1 MRTSDYQRIEQ
12 AIHFLEANFRAQPR
26 LEDIARH
33 VGLSEFHFQRL
44 FRRWAGISPKRFL
57 QFLTAD
63 YARELLQRSHNVLDA
78 TDQAGLSSGGR
89 LHDLMVNLHAVT
101 PGELGRGGAGLVI
114 GYGFAATPFGECLLA
129 LTDRGV
135 CGLSFL
141 DHTRRDHAL
150 AELKRQW
157 PRATLRPAPRAT
169 RALAQRLFAPGNRGA
184 PLPLLVRGTNLQIK
198 VWEALIRLPPGAAL
212 SYEALAAGVGAPR
225 AVRAVASAVARNAI
239 AWLIPCHRVIRKTGA
254 FGEYRWGEARK
265 KAMFAWETARAS
277 QLPAPTAASISP
289 RQRA

>member
-1 MRTSDYQRIEQ
+1 MRTSDYERIER

-78 TDQAGLSSGGR
+78 TGEAGLSSGGR
-89 LHDLMVNLHAVT
+89 LHDLMVSLHAVT

-114 GYGFAATPFGECLLA
+114 RYGFAATPFGDCLLA

-135 CGLSFL
+135 CHLSFL
-141 DHTRRDHAL
+141 DHTKREQAV
-150 AELKRQW
+150 AELAHQW
-157 PRATLRPAPRAT
+157 PQATLRQTT
-169 RALAQRLFAPGNRGA
+169 REIPALAQRLFAPARGGA
-184 PLPLLVRGTNLQIK
+184 PLPLLVRGTNLQVK
-198 VWEALIRLPPGAAL
+198 VWEALIRLPPGAVL
-212 SYEALAAGVGAPR
+212 SYETLAAGVGAPH
-225 AVRAVASAVARNAI
+225 AVRAVASAVARNPI

-254 FGEYRWGEARK
+254 FGEYHWGETRK
-265 KAMFAWETARAS
+265 KAMLAWEAARAA
-277 QLPAPTAASISP
+277 QAPSAASISS

>member
-1 MRTSDYQRIEQ
+1 MRTSDYQRIER

-101 PGELGRGGAGLVI
+101 PGELGRGGAGLI
-114 GYGFAATPFGECLLA
+114 IRYGFAATPFGECLLA

-135 CGLSFL
+135 CSLAFL
-141 DHTRRDHAL
+141 DHSNRNQAVT
-150 AELKRQW
+150 ELKRQW
-157 PRATLRPAPRAT
+157 PQGALQQTT
-169 RALAQRLFAPGNRGA
+169 REIHVLAQRLFASTHRGVT
-184 PLPLLVRGTNLQIK
+184 LPLLVRGTNLQVK
-198 VWEALIRLPPGAAL
+198 VWEALIRLPPGAVM
-212 SYEALAAGVGAPR
+212 SYEALAAGIGAPR
-225 AVRAVASAVARNAI
+225 AVRAVASAVARNPI
-239 AWLIPCHRVIRKTGA
+239 GWLIPCHRVIRKTGA
-254 FGEYRWGEARK
+254 FGEYHWGEARK
-265 KAMFAWETARAS
+265 KAMFAWEAARVP
-277 QLPAPTAASISP
+277 QAPIAASISP

>member
-1 MRTSDYQRIEQ
+1 MRTSDYQRIER
-12 AIHFLEANFRAQPR
+12 AIHFLEANFRSQPR

-63 YARELLQRSHNVLDA
+63 YARELLRRSRNVLDA
-78 TDQAGLSSGGR
+78 TGEAGLSSGGR

-114 GYGFAATPFGECLLA
+114 RHGFAATPFGDCLLA

-135 CGLSFL
+135 CHLSFL
-141 DHTRRDHAL
+141 DHSNRKQAL

-157 PRATLRPAPRAT
+157 PQATLQPTT
-169 RALAQRLFAPGNRGA
+169 REIQTLAQRLFTPVQRGA
-184 PLPLLVRGTNLQIK
+184 PLPLLVRGTNLQVK
-198 VWEALIRLPPGAAL
+198 VWEALIRLPPGAVL
-212 SYEALAAGVGAPR
+212 SYETLAASVGAPR
-225 AVRAVASAVARNAI
+225 AVRAVASAVARNPI
-239 AWLIPCHRVIRKTGA
+239 AWLIPCHRVIRKNGA
-254 FGEYRWGEARK
+254 FGEYHWGEARK
-265 KAMFAWETARAS
+265 KAMFAWEAAH
-277 QLPAPTAASISP
+277 APQTPSTASISP
-289 RQRA
+289 RQRT

>member
-12 AIHFLEANFRAQPR
+12 AIHFLEENFRAQPR
-26 LEDIARH
+26 LADIARH

-63 YARELLQRSHNVLDA
+63 YARALLQRSHNVLDA
-78 TDQAGLSSGGR
+78 SDQAGLSGGGR
-89 LHDLMVNLHAVT
+89 LHDLMVHLHAVT
-101 PGELGRGGAGLVI
+101 PGELGRGGTGLVI
-114 GYGFAATPFGECLLA
+114 RYGFCATPFGECLLA

-135 CGLSFL
+135 CHLSFL
-141 DHTRRDHAL
+141 DPANRKQTL
-150 AELKRQW
+150 AELERQW
-157 PRATLRPAPRAT
+157 PHATLRPTT
-169 RALAQRLFAPGNRGA
+169 REIQALAQRLFAPVHSGA
-184 PLPLLVRGTNLQIK
+184 PLPLLVRGTNLQVK
-198 VWEALIRLPPGAAL
+198 VWEALIRLPPGAVL

-225 AVRAVASAVARNAI
+225 AVRAVASAVARNPI

-254 FGEYRWGEARK
+254 FGDYRWGEARK
-265 KAMFAWETARAS
+265 KAMFAWEAAH
-277 QLPAPTAASISP
+277 APQTPVAASISP

>member
-1 MRTSDYQRIEQ
+1 MRTSDYRRIER

-33 VGLSEFHFQRL
+33 VGLSEFHFHRL

-63 YARELLQRSHNVLDA
+63 YARALLQRSHNVLDA

-89 LHDLMVNLHAVT
+89 LHDLIVSLHAVT

-114 GYGFAATPFGECLLA
+114 RYGFAATPFGECLLA

-135 CGLSFL
+135 CHLSFL
-141 DHTRRDHAL
+141 DHTNRDRAI

-157 PRATLRPAPRAT
+157 PQATLRQTT
-169 RALAQRLFAPGNRGA
+169 REIHALAQRLFTPVRRGA
-184 PLPLLVRGTNLQIK
+184 PLPLLVHGTNLQVK
-198 VWEALIRLPPGAAL
+198 VWEALIRLPPGAVL
-212 SYEALAAGVGAPR
+212 SYETLAAGVGAPR
-225 AVRAVASAVARNAI
+225 AVRAVASAVARNPI
-239 AWLIPCHRVIRKTGA
+239 AWLIPCHRVIRKSGA
-254 FGEYRWGEARK
+254 FGEYHWGGARK
-265 KAMFAWETARAS
+265 KAMLAWEAAH
-277 QLPAPTAASISP
+277 APQTPVAASISP

>member
-78 TDQAGLSSGGR
+78 TGEAGLSSGGR

-101 PGELGRGGAGLVI
+101 PGEFGRGGAGLI
-114 GYGFAATPFGECLLA
+114 IRYGFAATPFGECLLA
-129 LTDRGV
+129 LTDRGI
-135 CGLSFL
+135 CSLSFL
-141 DHTRRDHAL
+141 DHSNRKRAV

-157 PRATLRPAPRAT
+157 PRATLRQTKREIQ
-169 RALAQRLFAPGNRGA
+169 ALAQRLFTPVHRGA
-184 PLPLLVRGTNLQIK
+184 PLPLLVRGTNLQVK
-198 VWEALIRLPPGAAL
+198 VWEALIRLPPGAVM
-212 SYEALAAGVGAPR
+212 SYEALAAGIGAPR
-225 AVRAVASAVARNAI
+225 AVRAVASAVARNPI
-239 AWLIPCHRVIRKTGA
+239 GWLIPCHRVIRKSGA
-254 FGEYRWGEARK
+254 FGEYHWGEARK
-265 KAMFAWETARAS
+265 KAMFAWEAARAP
-277 QLPAPTAASISP
+277 QAPVAASISR